1 MTNTDH
7 ISTKIPVAG
16 VNDNA
21 CISEDVV
28 RVDRPAGLVTVT
40 FPPAVSD
47 APAASKEI
55 VAAVEKLVNGKFKVR
70 DAEWTAAAGGGEIRL
85 CKFAVRECRQ
95 VHNYAKNWNY
105 ARDIGCEVTVLPF
118 TRCQLLTQCE
128 TASSK

>member
-1 MTNTDH
+1 MTNTGH
-7 ISTKIPVAG
+7 LISTIIPVAII
-16 VNDNA
+16 NENA

-47 APAASKEI
+47 VAAASKEI

-70 DAEWTAAAGGGEIRL
+70 DADWTTGGEIRL

-95 VHNYAKNWNY
+95 VHNYAKN
-105 ARDIGCEVTVLPF
+105 
-118 TRCQLLTQCE
+118 
-128 TASSK
+128 